1 MGGSVFTP
9 ELTTKLHL
17 DFASF
22 PAPANQETLASIF
35 ASRKDAFEIW
45 YKQMP
50 ENLREHVDA
59 QLYFS
64 LIVIQNGMEQRLGIL
79 PDENRDIA
87 ALRNQKYENGTPK
100 LSDFRDGSA
109 HCAERAALG
118 HWMLTSMGIPS
129 VYMSGVSF
137 FEDVSDGV
145 DHSWIVLFP
154 GTAQS
159 MIFDIARPENGR
171 LPNLYKS
178 DDMISEG
185 VFSGQD
191 NAFME
196 MKKLLKPTVRY
207 F

>member
-1 MGGSVFTP
+1 VGGSVFTP

-17 DFASF
+17 DFDSF
-22 PAPANQETLASIF
+22 PLPANQEALEPIF

-50 ENLREHVDA
+50 EDLREHVDA
-59 QLYFS
+59 QFYFS
-64 LIVIQNGMEQRLGIL
+64 LIAIQNGMEQRLGIL
-79 PDENRDIA
+79 ADENRDIKA
-87 ALRNQKYENGTPK
+87 IRNQKYKNETPK

-118 HWMLTSMGIPS
+118 HWMLTIMGIPN

-154 GTAQS
+154 
-159 MIFDIARPENGR
+159 
-171 LPNLYKS
+171 
-178 DDMISEG
+178 
-185 VFSGQD
+185 
-191 NAFME
+191 
-196 MKKLLKPTVRY
+196 
-207 F
+207 